1 VSIGGKAKLE
11 KLIEKAGGSVISK
24 VTNHVSRPARELVA
38 LCSGALAHSP
48 ALCPPQPTRPAW
60 QVTHVFMSAEFEDAV
75 FIKGD
80 KKDEAKHGEWI
91 KVRLRSIYAQRHA
104 LAVAAPRL
112 PPCRIGGR
120 RTAPDAVPHP
130 PARPA
135 AAAPVP
141 CCTSPHLGDAQRS
154 APPDVLLA
162 RPLAPLWPRCGPA
175 AAPHPPS
182 RRTRPASATRTS
194 RWCLRRTSRS
204 TCTTSRRA
212 R

>member
-1 VSIGGKAKLE
+1 MSIGGKAKLE

-120 RTAPDAVPHP
+120 RTAPVAVPHP

-141 CCTSPHLGDAQRS
+141 CCTSPHLGDAQRT
-154 APPDVLLA
+154 PLLTYCLLA
-162 RPLAPLWPRCGPA
+162 HCGPVVAPLWPRRCPPPA
-175 AAPHPPS
+175 ITQDTPS
-182 RRTRPASATRTS
+182 KCHKNVEMVSEKDIKKH
-194 RWCLRRTSRS
+194 LHNL
-204 TCTTSRRA
+204 
-212 R
+212 